1 MFKRGDSMNYQKAY
15 YLLFNAIT
23 DALEALEQQNFGQAK
38 QDLIAAQQRAEEIFL
53 ENEAET
59 V

>member
-1 MFKRGDSMNYQKAY
+1 MEYQKAY

-38 QDLIAAQQRAEEIFL
+38 QELIAAQQRAEEIFL
-53 ENEAET
+53 ENEAEP

>member
-1 MFKRGDSMNYQKAY
+1 MEYKKAY

-23 DALEALEQQNFGQAK
+23 DALEAVGEQNFGQAR
-38 QDLIAAQQRAEEIFL
+38 QLLIAAQQEAEEIFMSD
-53 ENEAET
+53 EAEDP